1 MGTNTIELTD
11 ENFDQEVLKST
22 KPVIVD
28 FWASWCGPCQM
39 IAPVIEEVAG
49 EYPEWKV
56 GKLDVD
62 KSMTI
67 AQRYGIRSIPT
78 IAIFR
83 NGQVFDTII
92 GFVPKERLVKRI
104 QKRII
109 F

>member
-1 MGTNTIELTD
+1 MGKNTIELTD
-11 ENFDQEVLKST
+11 ANFDQEVLKST

-49 EYPEWKV
+49 EYPEWKI

-78 IAIFR
+78 IAIFID
-83 NGQVFDTII
+83 GKVFDTII
-92 GFVPKERLVKRI
+92 CFVPKEELVKRI
-104 QKRII
+104 QKNV
-109 F
+109 

>member
-28 FWASWCGPCQM
+28 FWASWCGPFQM

-92 GFVPKERLVKRI
+92 GFVPKEELVKRI
-104 QKRII
+104 QKNV
-109 F
+109 

>member
-92 GFVPKERLVKRI
+92 GFVPKEELVKRI
-104 QKRII
+104 QKNV
-109 F
+109 